1 MAETS
6 RPLTFPGDQAQPLNP
21 EEAAA
26 WEEVTD
32 KLTNLAQRL
41 KRGEPVSDEDLRL
54 PDLDQDRV
62 LNALHVP
69 AEAGAYAEDL
79 ERILRRIP
87 DGWGR
92 WIGCQKGWWPLIIR
106 LDRRLSS
113 PDLDPLYR
121 VEQVKEKLGG
131 LRFYIQT
138 SSPHAAAME
147 ALIDE
152 AEAES
157 ETICEVCGATGVLMV
172 DDSNGGWLK
181 TLCSGCAHG
190 TGYRRVRPGEA

>member
-1 MAETS
+1 MAETP
-6 RPLTFPGDQAQPLNP
+6 RPLTLPGDQAQPLNP

-69 AEAGAYAEDL
+69 ADAGAYAEDL

-87 DGWGR
+87 EGWGR
-92 WIGCQKGWWPLIIR
+92 WIGCQKGWYPLIIELDVR
-106 LDRRLSS
+106 LAA
-113 PDLDPLYR
+113 LDSAYR
-121 VEQVKEKLGG
+121 VEQVKEKMGG
-131 LRFYIQT
+131 LRFYIET
-138 SSPHAAAME
+138 SSSQAAAME

-152 AEAES
+152 AEADS

-181 TLCSGCAHG
+181 TLCVACAQG
-190 TGYRRVRPGEA
+190 AGYRPASPGAEG